1 MSRDDRGGRSSFDD
15 HRGRSNASDPPSR
28 NRPTDGNYG
37 QKPQKRRFKP
47 PTPPNLDPSQ
57 LQEEIRLNKYVARS
71 TRYSRKESD
80 ELVKRGRV
88 TVNGEPTSPGM
99 MVQPGDVVLLDEKP
113 ISRRDHLVYILI
125 NKPRGVRAE
134 MDAKPT
140 PGADDTA
147 PDGAA
152 LPEQV
157 EEANVWEEDDDAAK
171 HGTLTGVLKFDG
183 TEQLQVV
190 HALAPEMMGL
200 QLVSNDPALA
210 KHFAEHPPKATYT
223 LEFAEPLDPER
234 LGVFEFVEGNQEGI
248 LAAELVNEDNTKLS
262 LVTRGGFPAEV
273 LAQAGITYE
282 RVDRLH
288 FAGLTKKDLPRG
300 HWRFL
305 GEREIT
311 WVTMFQQ

>member
-1 MSRDDRGGRSSFDD
+1 MGRDDRPPRLD
-15 HRGRSNASDPPSR
+15 APSR

-37 QKPQKRRFKP
+37 QKPDKRRFKP
-47 PTPPNLDPSQ
+47 PTPPNLDGDA
-57 LQEEIRLNKYVARS
+57 LQEPIRLNKFVARS

-88 TVNGEPTSPGM
+88 TVNGEPTTPGT
-99 MVQPGDVVLLDEKP
+99 MVEPGDIVLLDDKP

-125 NKPRGVRAE
+125 NKPRGVRPEMHAPAE
-134 MDAKPT
+134 GEAVAKT
-140 PGADDTA
+140 TDDTTDSA
-147 PDGAA
+147 TQ
-152 LPEQV
+152 L
-157 EEANVWEEDDDAAK
+157 EEDNVWEEDDAKAK
-171 HGTLTGVLKFDG
+171 HDTLTGVLKFKG
-183 TEQLQVV
+183 TEQLDVV
-190 HALAPEMMGL
+190 HALAAEMMGL

-210 KHFAEHPPKATYT
+210 EHFAKHPPKATYT
-223 LEFAEPLDPER
+223 LELTEPLDPTR
-234 LGVFEFVEGNQEGI
+234 LEAFTLVEGNQEGI

-262 LVTRGGFPAEV
+262 LVTRGGFPEEV
-273 LAQAGITYE
+273 LAKAEIKYE

-305 GEREIT
+305 GEREVT